1 MTNPTLAVI
10 VGSNRRDSINRKL
23 AQGIAN
29 LAKGRFDV
37 KFLQIDDLPVYNQD
51 HENNPP
57 APVTRLKNEIKAA
70 DALLFVTPE
79 HNRSIPTVLKNAI
92 DWGSRPY
99 GQSVWSGKTAFVTGT
114 SPGAIGTALAQ
125 ETLRT
130 MLNFLGVITL
140 PAEAYITFKSGL
152 IDEAANI
159 TDDST
164 QKFLQGF
171 VDRLATLTAQTAPAK
186 QRSAA

>member
-1 MTNPTLAVI
+1 MARA
-10 VGSNRRDSINRKL
+10 SR
-23 AQGIAN
+23 A
-29 LAKGRFDV
+29 AKP
-37 KFLQIDDLPVYNQD
+37 L
-51 HENNPP
+51 
-57 APVTRLKNEIKAA
+57 
-70 DALLFVTPE
+70 
-79 HNRSIPTVLKNAI
+79 S
-92 DWGSRPY
+92 
-99 GQSVWSGKTAFVTGT
+99 

-140 PAEAYITFKSGL
+140 PAEAYITFKPGL

>member
-1 MTNPTLAVI
+1 M
-10 VGSNRRDSINRKL
+10 
-23 AQGIAN
+23 
-29 LAKGRFDV
+29 
-37 KFLQIDDLPVYNQD
+37 
-51 HENNPP
+51 
-57 APVTRLKNEIKAA
+57 
-70 DALLFVTPE
+70 LFVTPE
-79 HNRSIPTVLKNAI
+79 HNRSIPAVLKNAI

-140 PAEAYITFKSGL
+140 PAEAYITFKPGL

-186 QRSAA
+186 QRSAAKNFLLFPSRGRARTHTTLSVAVGGRCCCVRLARRV